1 MKHTTVYPENRWW
14 GLAILVLSLTII
26 AVDNTI
32 LNVTLPAISIEL
44 GASASELQWI
54 VDAYILVFAALQ
66 LTLGAVAD
74 RYGRKR
80 WLQIG
85 VILFGMGSIAAA
97 FSTSAEMLIATRAFM
112 GLGAG
117 IIMPSTLSLV
127 TASFPEDERPQAI
140 AIWAGAFGLGV
151 GIGPI
156 TGGLLLEY
164 FAWGSVFLVNIP
176 IIIVSLI
183 GGHWLLT
190 ESRDEDAP
198 PIDIPGSILSITGL
212 FALVY
217 SIIKAGEVGWT
228 AEEVVI
234 AFGASVVLLTLF
246 GLWESYTKHPM
257 LPLYF
262 FKNPSFTGANL
273 TLALAFFSMFG
284 SIFFISQYLQTVLG
298 YSALETGIRLLPL
311 AFSIAITSILS
322 ARIAARFGTK
332 LTVAAGVAIAGIGMM
347 VMSLTFTATSDYSTV
362 GFALALTAAG
372 IGLATGPATEAVM
385 GAIPP
390 NKAGVGSAMN
400 DTTRELGGALG
411 VAILG
416 TLANNTYIDGI
427 QNLPAKLKQV
437 NPMLAERFPDEL
449 YGRIEDSIQAA
460 HIIAGRLPEMMAQE
474 GNTVPDSMLVTVQ
487 ETIITTANEAFV
499 DGMTGAMFFGSL
511 VMLGAALF
519 VLAILPTHNRK
530 AEDVTLST
538 SGEELEGSA
547 EIFVPSGD

>member
-1 MKHTTVYPENRWW
+1 
-14 GLAILVLSLTII
+14 
-26 AVDNTI
+26 
-32 LNVTLPAISIEL
+32 
-44 GASASELQWI
+44 
-54 VDAYILVFAALQ
+54 
-66 LTLGAVAD
+66 
-74 RYGRKR
+74 
-80 WLQIG
+80 
-85 VILFGMGSIAAA
+85 
-97 FSTSAEMLIATRAFM
+97 M

-117 IIMPSTLSLV
+117 IIMPATLSLV
-127 TASFPEDERPQAI
+127 TASFPEHERPQAI

-176 IIIVSLI
+176 IIIISLI
-183 GGHWLLT
+183 GGHWLLV

-212 FALVY
+212 FTLVY
-217 SIIKAGEVGWT
+217 GIIKAGEVGWT
-228 AEEVVI
+228 SEEVVI

-246 GLWESYTKHPM
+246 GLWESYTDHPM

-311 AFSIAITSILS
+311 AFSIAIASVLS

-332 LTVAAGVAIAGIGMM
+332 LTVAAGIAVAGIGMM
-347 VMSLTFTATSDYSTV
+347 VMSMTFTATSDYSTV
-362 GFALALTAAG
+362 GLALALTAAG

-411 VAILG
+411 VALLG
-416 TLANNTYIDGI
+416 TLANNVYIDGI
-427 QNLPAKLKQV
+427 KELPDKLNQV
-437 NPMLAERFPDEL
+437 NPLIAQRFPDEL
-449 YGRIEDSIQAA
+449 YDRIEDSIQAA
-460 HIIAGRLPEMMAQE
+460 HIIAGRLPDMMAQQ
-474 GNTVPDSMLVTVQ
+474 GDTVPDSMLITVQ
-487 ETIITTANEAFV
+487 ETITGTANVAFV
-499 DGMTGAMFFGSL
+499 DGMTMAMFFGSL
-511 VMLGAALF
+511 TMLGAALF
-519 VLAILPTHNRK
+519 VLAVLPSRNRT
-530 AEDVTLST
+530 AADMARLDST
-538 SGEELEGSA
+538 IEPGGKKEVFA
-547 EIFVPSGD
+547 PTGD